1 MARMI
6 PTQIDKGTVSKAERG
21 VFALLQKDSST
32 KDWTVFHSLN
42 LSHRPAGPFG
52 EIDFVVVIPT
62 EGIVCLEVKGGRVS
76 CKKGVWLSKDRSGK
90 IHRLHRS
97 PYAQTRDG
105 MFALRDKIIEQF
117 GRNSMQSSFPI
128 GSATVFYD
136 VPCPPI
142 TPEIERVDVIDT
154 NDLKGP
160 ISKPI
165 LQLAEHRLRQFRK
178 KGNRFPNQTEV
189 EAINTYLRPDFDQV
203 VARSKTIARSEES
216 LLRLTEEQYLRLD
229 ELEANPRC
237 LFAGAAGTGKT
248 VLAVEFARRA
258 ALAGKK
264 VLFIC
269 FNHLLGEQL
278 RAQTEGLGINTGTW
292 HGIAKK
298 LILASSVKSEFLKAE
313 AEANDGGDPEKLYKR
328 LYPLYFKFAL
338 EELEY
343 HFDVLV
349 LDEAQDLCKPE
360 ILETLNLALKGGL
373 GKGRWAMFG
382 DFVRQALYDETE
394 EPAKI
399 LPNYSEFFVRSKLT
413 LNCRNTRKIAEETT
427 LLAGFDEPPFGFGRE
442 EGLPVEHKYWNTNAE
457 LESSLNDTL
466 ARLVEEDIPVEDIV
480 ILSPRRLEN
489 SCLAKIKQIS
499 GFPVVDSSR
508 KLNRSK
514 TQCIRFSTV
523 HAFKGLESKV
533 VMVVDVEKA
542 VESNWQSLMYV
553 AMSRARSLL
562 FMFVK
567 AGFKGKFESRL
578 RTGRKPD

>member
-6 PTQIDKGTVSKAERG
+6 PTQIDEGTVSNAERR
-21 VFALLQKDSST
+21 VFALLQKDSGT

-42 LSHRPAGPFG
+42 LSHRPSGPYG
-52 EIDFVVVIPT
+52 EIDFVAVIPT

-76 CKKGVWLSKDRSGK
+76 CQNGVWLTKNRYGK
-90 IHRLHRS
+90 IARLKRS
-97 PYAQTRDG
+97 PFQQAREG
-105 MFALRDKIIEQF
+105 MFALRDKITKHF
-117 GRNSMQSSFPI
+117 GRNSAQSCFPI
-128 GSATVFYD
+128 GCATVFHD
-136 VPCPPI
+136 VACPPI
-142 TPEIERVDVIDT
+142 TPEFERVDVIDT
-154 NDLKGP
+154 EDLKGP

-165 LQLAEHRLRQFRK
+165 LHLAEHRLRQLSEK
-178 KGNRFPNQTEV
+178 WKRFPDQSEV

-203 VARSKTIARSEES
+203 VAKSKRIARSEES

-237 LFAGAAGTGKT
+237 FFAGAAGTGKT
-248 VLAVEFARRA
+248 MLAVEFARRA
-258 ALAGKK
+258 ALAGDK
-264 VLFIC
+264 VIFIC

-278 RAQTEGLGINTGTW
+278 RTQTEGLGVNTGTW

-298 LILASSVKSEFLKAE
+298 LILASSVRSDFQKAE
-313 AEANDGGDPEKLYKR
+313 AEANDGGDPERFYKK

-343 HFDVLV
+343 QFDVLV
-349 LDEAQDLCKPE
+349 LDEAQDLCRPE
-360 ILETLNLALKGGL
+360 ILETLNLALRGGL

-394 EPAKI
+394 DPVKI
-399 LPNYSEFFVRSKLT
+399 LSHHSKFFVRSKLT

-442 EGLPVEHKYWNTNAE
+442 EGLPVEHRYWNTNEE
-457 LESSLNDTL
+457 LEISLSDTL
-466 ARLVEEDIPVEDIV
+466 AHLVEDDIPVEDIV
-480 ILSPRRLEN
+480 FLSPRRLKN
-489 SCLAKIKQIS
+489 SCLSKIEQIS
-499 GFPVVDSSR
+499 GFPVVDSSLR
-508 KLNRSK
+508 ANRSK
-514 TQCIRFSTV
+514 RHCIKFSTI

-533 VMVVDVEKA
+533 VIVVDVEKA
-542 VESNWQSLMYV
+542 AESNWQSLMYV

-567 AGFKGKFESRL
+567 AGFRGKFESRL
-578 RTGRKPD
+578 KTGQK